1 MLARTRVGE
10 GGGGLASSLYTIPT
24 GLEVFQDRRQQVP
37 SRKSSPMTD
46 DAVASWHRFIMILLL
61 ITICQF
67 SLAQPVCHFS
77 LSPVELPVPLSG
89 ARGPPFSEPLCH
101 GHCHLLGFPGRV
113 KPAQS
118 LQLCGWGEVISIS
131 VRSSKDPVPDVSH
144 GRAMRE
150 VDLRAARHCRGT
162 CCLEEERKGAQ
173 VAWRRKRLIWD

>member
-1 MLARTRVGE
+1 MQGKTCVGKDK
-10 GGGGLASSLYTIPT
+10 GGGRRRWAGILTIHNSYRPRS
-24 GLEVFQDRRQQVP
+24 FSRHRRQQVP

-101 GHCHLLGFPGRV
+101 GHCHLLGFPGRP

-118 LQLCGWGEVISIS
+118 LQLCG
-131 VRSSKDPVPDVSH
+131 
-144 GRAMRE
+144 
-150 VDLRAARHCRGT
+150 
-162 CCLEEERKGAQ
+162 
-173 VAWRRKRLIWD
+173 